1 MSDPALEEK
10 QLDETPEAEWQIYA
24 PTQDDLPC
32 DDDIPMETYRHK
44 LQMDILVYPLDLW
57 FRANQISAFV
67 SGNMFVYF
75 SPNQVRNQDYRG
87 PDVFVATDVP
97 VGERRSWVSWQE
109 GKAPDLVIELLSEST
124 ARKDKTE
131 KKLIYQNQMR
141 VLEYFWY
148 DPFNSEDFAGFSL
161 QRGSYIPLSFDAQQ
175 RLISEKLGLAL
186 VRWQGEFK
194 HIEATWLRWA
204 ALSGELLPTEDE
216 LIAEERQRIAEE
228 RQRTEAERQRVAEE
242 RQRAEA
248 ESQRA
253 EAESQRAEAESQRAE
268 AESQR
273 AEAESQ
279 RAEEES
285 LRAEVERQRAER
297 LAARL
302 RELNI
307 DPDQL

>member
-1 MSDPALEEK
+1 MSDPALETKLE
-10 QLDETPEAEWQIYA
+10 DIPEWQIYA

-44 LQMDILVYPLDLW
+44 LQMDMLVDPLDLW
-57 FRANQISAFV
+57 FHSNQVSSFV
-67 SGNMFVYF
+67 GGNMFVYF

-109 GKAPDLVIELLSEST
+109 GKAPDVVIELLSDST
-124 ARKDKTE
+124 ANKDKTE

-161 QRGSYIPLSFDAQQ
+161 QRGSYTPLSFDAQQ
-175 RLISEKLGLAL
+175 RLVSEKLGLAL

-194 HIEATWLRWA
+194 SIEAVWLRWA
-204 ALSGELLPTEDE
+204 TLEGELLPTDGE
-216 LIAEERQRIAEE
+216 LVSEQRQRAEEEHQRAE
-228 RQRTEAERQRVAEE
+228 EE
-242 RQRAEA
+242 RQRAE
-248 ESQRA
+248 E
-253 EAESQRAEAESQRAE
+253 EH
-268 AESQR
+268 
-273 AEAESQ
+273 Q
-279 RAEEES
+279 RAEEEHQ
-285 LRAEVERQRAER
+285 RAEEERQRAEEERQRADR
-297 LAARL
+297 LAAHL
-302 RELNI
+302 RSLGV